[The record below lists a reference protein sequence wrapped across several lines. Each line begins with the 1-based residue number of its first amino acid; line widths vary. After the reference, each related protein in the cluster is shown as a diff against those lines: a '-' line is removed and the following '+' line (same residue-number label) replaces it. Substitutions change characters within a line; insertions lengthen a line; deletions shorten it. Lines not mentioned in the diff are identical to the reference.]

1 MGFFDKIKKSIEL
14 KQNPPNFA
22 SIEKTEKKILEL
34 KKQSESNP
42 TNSKILIELYTCYV
56 EISDLENKIQC
67 LKKLSDISPN
77 DFYPLQQLADI
88 YLNELDDEAEAQIYQ
103 NKANDVKNGF

>member
-14 KQNPPNFA
+14 KQNTPNFE

-34 KKQSESNP
+34 KKQSELNP

-56 EISDLENKIQC
+56 EISDLENKIKC
-67 LKKLSDISPN
+67 LKRLSDISPK

-88 YLNELDDEAEAQIYQ
+88 YLNEVDDEDEAQIYQ
-103 NKANDVKNGF
+103 NKANDVKNSF